1 LSHNYYN
8 CKTKINLDTFNINQ
22 LIHQSITMTKY
33 RGQHYD
39 ASYFMRVLLGL
50 CTVANIFAFQAQP
63 WSATTCNIKTTTRGA
78 ASTTTSLMVAVD
90 PTTVTSKEL
99 DDIVGADFDK
109 DSMNK
114 RFSTNTYLYPK
125 HVEVIEDIAP
135 IAEAM
140 VNEIVSTVTIV
151 IDKKKQKSWFVIG
164 PMQ

>member
-1 LSHNYYN
+1 
-8 CKTKINLDTFNINQ
+8 
-22 LIHQSITMTKY
+22 
-33 RGQHYD
+33 
-39 ASYFMRVLLGL
+39 MRVLLGL